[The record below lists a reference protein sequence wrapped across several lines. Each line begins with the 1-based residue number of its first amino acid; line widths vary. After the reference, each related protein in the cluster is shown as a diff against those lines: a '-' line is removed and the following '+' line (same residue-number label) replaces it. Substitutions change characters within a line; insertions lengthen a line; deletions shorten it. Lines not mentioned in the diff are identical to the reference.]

1 MNNTQYLTL
10 IFLSLLL
17 TTSCSLS
24 KQNKSS
30 LDNDKKE
37 PNLITF
43 LVLNIHMDT
52 IKSQNIVEFVSKKE
66 STGVIKKQHSF
77 PTKYYLTIYAYS
89 GKHIID
95 SLILEHPLYKHI
107 EYVDE
112 NKNFAVM
119 DTIIKS
125 AEFFVRLQGHFNEI
139 KIFETL
145 KNKSTQK
152 LNTIKF

>member
-1 MNNTQYLTL
+1 MQYLTL

-17 TTSCSLS
+17 MMSCSLS

-30 LDNDKKE
+30 LENDKKE
-37 PNLITF
+37 PNLISF

-52 IKSQNIVEFVSKKE
+52 INSKNVVEFVSKKE
-66 STGVIKKQHSF
+66 SIGVIKKQNSF
-77 PTKYYLTIYAYS
+77 PTNYYLTIYAYS

-107 EYVDE
+107 EYVDV

-119 DTIIKS
+119 DTIINR